1 MRTPEELDDVDW
13 SALHH
18 AYAVADDVP
27 GMVRALYSGDTERI
41 DTALGELYGKVL
53 HQSTVY
59 EATVAV
65 IPFLAHAAGHIT
77 HRRADLLDF
86 LVGAAGDREPDYP
99 EAQRGR
105 AEVAACVPHLLPF
118 LTDDDVAVRRAVV
131 RIGAQAVGPDVPA
144 AIAALAACHTADPS
158 PQVRADALTA
168 LAQLET
174 DAESAERRLTDA
186 LRDRAAAVRTTAALT
201 LMART
206 GTPYPAQLV
215 RILKEAGAVPDGGI
229 DRNWFPDVGS
239 TDRRA
244 ADVLEADPD
253 TAVAV
258 SRHWIRHGDIGA
270 RGSDRAKELAG
281 HWRDRQ
287 DETLELLLEAL
298 PHQRDDW
305 ALATRLRAIALWLPT
320 ATRPLPGL
328 GDVLLTHAT
337 STQWQVGEAAQ
348 LALGRL
354 GDERLLTAVPEPDA
368 QAVAALA
375 ARTGERDHQRRAL
388 TDPGLRYP
396 LEILSALTARD
407 AGALLPELTWLL
419 RTHPAAGRVARRIGD
434 WGLRDRAIA
443 QALTDAARNKDQDL
457 AIPAAVAHA
466 RLHGDADRAIE
477 LLTPQLSTPGGH
489 WHLESAGLLGRA
501 GAPLLPLVETFLPN
515 SYDWT
520 RMRAAEAHWRI
531 TGDPA
536 VALPVLTEVAVP
548 APVGIAALGTLVEI
562 GVTPPELRPRLTEW
576 AHSPR
581 RVCPAGWH
589 TSFSELRPEDDRL
602 RELSLRLLT

>member
-1 MRTPEELDDVDW
+1 MRTPEVLDDVDW
-13 SALHH
+13 SALRH
-18 AYAVADDVP
+18 AYAAADDVP
-27 GMVRALYSGDTERI
+27 DMVRALYSGDVERI
-41 DTALGELYGKVL
+41 DEALGDLFGKVL
-53 HQSTVY
+53 HQGTVY

-65 IPFLAHAAGHIT
+65 VPFLAHAAGHVT

-86 LVGAAGDREPDYP
+86 LVGAAGDGEPDYP
-99 EAQRGR
+99 TAQQGR
-105 AEVAACVPHLLPF
+105 AEVAACVPHLLSF
-118 LTDDDVAVRRAVV
+118 LTDDDTAVRRAAV

-144 AIAALAACHTADPS
+144 AIAALATCHTADPS

-168 LAQLET
+168 LTRLDT
-174 DAESAERRLTDA
+174 DAESTAQRLTDA

-206 GTPYPAQLV
+206 GTPYPPELV
-215 RILKEAGAVPDGGI
+215 RILKEAGAVPDGGL
-229 DRNWFPDVGS
+229 DRHWFPDVGS

-244 ADVLEADPD
+244 ADVLKADPG
-253 TAVAV
+253 TVVAV
-258 SRHWIRHGDIGA
+258 SRHWIRHGDIDA
-270 RGSDRAKELAG
+270 RGSDRANELAG

-287 DETLELLLEAL
+287 DDTLALLLEAL
-298 PHQRDDW
+298 PHQRDDRS
-305 ALATRLRAIALWLPT
+305 LTTRLEAIALWLPT

-328 GDVLLTHAT
+328 GDVLLAHAT
-337 STQWQVGEAAQ
+337 STTRRVAEAAQ

-354 GDERLLTAVPEPDA
+354 GDERLLTAVPEPGA

-388 TDPGLRYP
+388 TDPRLRFP
-396 LEILSALTARD
+396 LEILSALTAHD
-407 AGALLPELTWLL
+407 AGALLPELTQLL
-419 RTHPAAGRVARRIGD
+419 RTHPAAGRVARRLGD
-434 WGLRDRAIA
+434 WGLRDQAVSH
-443 QALTDAARNKDQDL
+443 ALTDAARKDDQNL

-466 RLHGDADRAIE
+466 RLYGDADRAIA
-477 LLTPQLSTPGGH
+477 LLTPQLSTTGGH
-489 WHLESAGLLGRA
+489 WHLDSAGLLGPA
-501 GAPLLPLVETFLPN
+501 GAVLLPLVETFLPN

-562 GVTPPELRPRLTEW
+562 GVTPPELRPRLIEW
-576 AHSPR
+576 AHSAR
-581 RVCPAGWH
+581 RVCPAGWYA
-589 TSFSELRPEDDRL
+589 SFSELRPEDDL
-602 RELSLRLLT
+602 IRELSLRLLT